1 MRTLQWEQYKIAS
14 TILENIYKK
23 YHRPEFIHPDPLE
36 YVLKYSSP
44 EDQEIA
50 GLIASAFALGRVSA
64 ILKTVE
70 SVLSEFPNLKLDLLH
85 ISRTALEHRFRDF
98 KYRFYSSESLVS
110 LLIGIKITLLKYGS
124 LENCFNT
131 GRREHADKDSMREG
145 LVSLVTSIEGESATT
160 RKILPDPRKGSAC
173 KRLYMFLRW
182 MVRKDA
188 IDPGPWK
195 TVSPSELSIPLDTH
209 IMQISHILNFTER
222 KQTDRKTAEEITAVL
237 REYDPEDPVRFDF
250 SLSRLG
256 IHPDLSYEE
265 LYHRTMEEVR

>member
-1 MRTLQWEQYKIAS
+1 
-14 TILENIYKK
+14 
-23 YHRPEFIHPDPLE
+23 
-36 YVLKYSSP
+36 
-44 EDQEIA
+44 
-50 GLIASAFALGRVSA
+50 LGRVSA
-64 ILKTVE
+64 ILRTVE

-110 LLIGIKITLLKYGS
+110 LLMGIKKTLLRYGS

-131 GRREHADKDSMREG
+131 GRREHGDKDSMREG
-145 LVSLVTSIEGESATT
+145 LVSLVMSIEEKSATT
-160 RKILPDPRKGSAC
+160 RKILPDPREGSAC

-188 IDPGPWK
+188 IDPGPWE
-195 TVSPSELSIPLDTH
+195 TVSPSELIIPLDTH
-209 IMQISHILNFTER
+209 IMQISHILKFTER
-222 KQTDRKTAEEITAVL
+222 KQMDRKTAEEITAAL
-237 REYDPEDPVRFDF
+237 RKYDPDDPVRFDF

-265 LYHRTMEEVR
+265 LYRNAASD